1 MLPGQCTPRPRSPA
15 AHWRSPTQPPAYAA
29 CAVQGLVT
37 AMYNEIR
44 EEAKRDVAHWGNPG
58 DPDRGY
64 QQLMREQLPIRRQ
77 QLYEQ
82 YGPGGAVP
90 LIPGALGEKVA
101 LAPGQASTPEN
112 HPVDGCPHQPPPPS
126 PPPPPPCCCRGADAQ
141 PGSFQLALGQV
152 LPGPSGFVEVSNPNA
167 FDADVGGYRLQGAV
181 QMTFAP
187 GEACQAG
194 GGQPLPASL
203 NPCLPRLT
211 DCLLADRPPS

>member
-1 MLPGQCTPRPRSPA
+1 
-15 AHWRSPTQPPAYAA
+15 
-29 CAVQGLVT
+29 
-37 AMYNEIR
+37 MYNEIR

-90 LIPGALGEKVA
+90 LIP
-101 LAPGQASTPEN
+101 
-112 HPVDGCPHQPPPPS
+112 
-126 PPPPPPCCCRGADAQ
+126 DAQ